1 MLALR
6 QAKTGQAAFGEIAR
20 AAETLLEEGA
30 CCRVSQRAVTGRDLL
45 ELGVKPG
52 PMVGRLLAEALDQ
65 VIEET
70 IPNQRAALL
79 GWLKENHSL

>member
-1 MLALR
+1 M
-6 QAKTGQAAFGEIAR
+6 
-20 AAETLLEEGA
+20 
-30 CCRVSQRAVTGRDLL
+30 SQLAVTGRDLL
-45 ELGVKPG
+45 DLGVKPG
-52 PMVGRLLAEALDQ
+52 PMVGRLLAEALNQ